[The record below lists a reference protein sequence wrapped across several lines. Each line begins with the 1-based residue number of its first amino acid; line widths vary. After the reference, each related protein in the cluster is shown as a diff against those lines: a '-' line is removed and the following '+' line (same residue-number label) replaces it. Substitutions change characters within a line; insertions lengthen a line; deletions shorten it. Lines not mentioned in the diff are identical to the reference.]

1 MQAGEAGFAE
11 RVQPGHVGAPV
22 AVDDHAAAGVV
33 RRRHH
38 RNRIAGDVQPQLQ
51 ALGVHGGEVLDDE
64 IRRLVADVQIQAVRA
79 QTLHFMVYGARHHV
93 PGGQLGALVE
103 ARHEALAVGQQ
114 QAAALAANRLGDQ
127 KALRLGVVQAGG
139 VELHEFHVRHP
150 AAGAPRHGDA
160 VAGGHVRVGGIQVHL
175 GGAAGGQHHRT
186 RQNHVGFAGF
196 DVVHIGPAATTFFTL
211 LPVGAV
217 VLLQNQVHGDP
228 VLKKLYIVALLDA
241 VDQRAGDR
249 HPGGVGGVDDAPVA
263 VAALAGQ
270 VVGQGIGLGALQAGK
285 VHPLVDQPADR
296 ARPVF
301 HRVAHR
307 VVMAQAAA
315 GQVGVA
321 HVALQGVVAV
331 EHRGHAALGVVS
343 ACMGEFTLGQQRRL
357 HAVGQAQGHGK
368 AGGAGADD
376 QNVVAEG
383 GHEASLAGEMLNQC
397 ENRCFRRR

>member
-1 MQAGEAGFAE
+1 M
-11 RVQPGHVGAPV
+11 
-22 AVDDHAAAGVV
+22 VD
-33 RRRHH
+33 
-38 RNRIAGDVQPQLQ
+38 
-51 ALGVHGGEVLDDE
+51 
-64 IRRLVADVQIQAVRA
+64 
-79 QTLHFMVYGARHHV
+79 GARHHV
-93 PGGQLGALVE
+93 AGRQLGALVE
-103 ARHEALAVGQQ
+103 ARHEAFAVGQQ
-114 QAAALAANRLGDQ
+114 QPAAFAANRLGDQ
-127 KALRLGVVQAGG
+127 KAFGLGVVQTGG
-139 VELHEFHVRHP
+139 VELHEFHIRHP

-175 GGAAGGQHHRT
+175 GGAAGGQHHGT

-196 DVVHIGPAATTFFTL
+196 DVVHIGAAAAAF
-211 LPVGAV
+211 VAV
-217 VLLQNQVHGDP
+217 FLQNQVHGDP
-228 VLKKLYIVALLDA
+228 VLETMYAVALLDP
-241 VDQRAGDR
+241 VDQGAGNR
-249 HPGGVGGVDDAPVA
+249 HSGGVGGVDDAPVA

-270 VVGQGIGLGALQAGK
+270 VIGQGIGLGALQAGK

-296 ARPVF
+296 LRAVF

-307 VVMAQAAA
+307 VIMAQAAA

-321 HVALQGVVAV
+321 HMALQGVVAV

-357 HAVGQAQGHGK
+357 HAVGQAQGHGE